1 MSNDLNDFWD
11 DIKENEKDSN
21 LLIFNNKEMNNSTIN
36 SLKTKDS
43 SINKYHNLIKGK
55 NPFLSRLKKC
65 LKNKKS
71 LNNTKIKNSSK
82 SSTNINSSNSS
93 IIINYN
99 RNKGKIIK
107 HNKKEFT
114 SNFSYLKENKKIN
127 EKKISFNNNHTSRS
141 KEKEEINKNKN
152 VSKIAINKNKL
163 NYNIIKKVIKNNN
176 KIFEKNKKEK
186 KINLYQSYSELN
198 QQLGCTFKPIIHKCP
213 KFKKVIFNNNS
224 YISLINFNKRMDS
237 ARNEKIYK
245 SRIIPFEN
253 INYDEVY
260 KNISD
265 RCICLKRNK
274 SNNNINLH
282 NYQKSL
288 SQNEFILYK
297 KNLHNTLMKIKLKKI

>member
-11 DIKENEKDSN
+11 DIKESEKDSH

-99 RNKGKIIK
+99 RNKDKIIK
-107 HNKKEFT
+107 NNKKEFT

-245 SRIIPFEN
+245 SRIIPFET

-274 SNNNINLH
+274 INNNINLH

>member
-11 DIKENEKDSN
+11 DIKESEKDSH
-21 LLIFNNKEMNNSTIN
+21 LLIFKNKEMNNSTIN
-36 SLKTKDS
+36 SFKAKDS

-71 LNNTKIKNSSK
+71 LNNIKIKNISK
-82 SSTNINSSNSS
+82 FSTNLNSSNSS

-99 RNKGKIIK
+99 NNKDKIIK
-107 HNKKEFT
+107 NNKKEFT
-114 SNFSYLKENKKIN
+114 SNSSNLKENNKIN
-127 EKKISFNNNHTSRS
+127 EKKISFNINHTSRS
-141 KEKEEINKNKN
+141 KKKEEINKN
-152 VSKIAINKNKL
+152 VSKIKITKNKL
-163 NYNIIKKVIKNNN
+163 NYNIIKSVIKKNN
-176 KIFEKNKKEK
+176 KLLESNKKEK
-186 KINLYQSYSELN
+186 KINLYQSCCELN
-198 QQLGCTFKPIIHKCP
+198 QQLGCTFNPIIHKCP

-237 ARNEKIYK
+237 ARKEKIYK
-245 SRIIPFEN
+245 SRIIPFES
-253 INYDEVY
+253 INYDEIY

-274 SNNNINLH
+274 SNNNIIHH

-297 KNLHNTLMKIKLKKI
+297 NNLHNTLMKIKLKKI